1 MISKACPFL
10 WGRQKMGG
18 ALPPSDHRNA
28 ATFPFFSFRHKM
40 ENIVNLV
47 SICVYCILD
56 VLIILVI
63 GILACHAGFAA
74 RPMYDSYLS
83 FKLEQSWL
91 RRPSGG
97 LHYPDCE
104 FYCEGYCLNCMGRF
118 GAGHELIIH
127 GTCPNCRQNDVLAWK
142 SNGQILCC
150 TCFRRCIR
158 TGF

>member
-10 WGRQKMGG
+10 WGKQKMGG

-40 ENIVNLV
+40 EHIVNLV
-47 SICVYCILD
+47 FTCVCC
-56 VLIILVI
+56 VLHGIVI
-63 GILACHAGFAA
+63 GEFVLWT
-74 RPMYDSYLS
+74 RRMYDSYLS
-83 FKLEQSWL
+83 FKREQSWQ

-104 FYCEGYCLNCMGRF
+104 FFCEGFCLNCMGRF
-118 GAGHELIIH
+118 GTGHDLII
-127 GTCPNCRQNDVLAWK
+127 GRTCPNCRQNDVLAWK
-142 SNGQILCC
+142 LNGQILCC